1 MLCLEVLLQM
11 SHNITANQT
20 AHMSEILLKQVK
32 LRKREECLIRLLLV
46 QAVLS
51 DHVLELCVHYLE
63 DELQ

>member
-1 MLCLEVLLQM
+1 M

-32 LRKREECLIRLLLV
+32 LSKREECLIRLLLV
-46 QAVLS
+46 QAVHS